1 MTQPVPSDASVRPPI
16 RTCVGCRTRDERRN
30 LLRIVSVQP
39 ASDEAGTP
47 RYLPDT
53 AGTMPGRGAWIHP
66 SEACVAALE
75 KKNGLA
81 RAFKRA
87 VPARRVEGLLRA
99 DSSRPDGARVLARSR
114 TRHRIAPVSQR
125 V

>member
-1 MTQPVPSDASVRPPI
+1 MTQPVPSDASAQPEPPI

-66 SEACVAALE
+66 SEKCVAALQ

-81 RAFKRA
+81 RAFKKA
-87 VPARRVEGLLRA
+87 VPAAQLQACCEQIRAVIA
-99 DSSRPDGARVLARSR
+99 DSTPS
-114 TRHRIAPVSQR
+114 
-125 V
+125 

>member
-1 MTQPVPSDASVRPPI
+1 MTKAVPSDAFAQPEHPI
-16 RTCVGCRTRDERRN
+16 RTCVGCRTRDERQN
-30 LLRIVSVQP
+30 LLRIASVQP
-39 ASDEAGTP
+39 ASEEAGTP

-87 VPARRVEGLLRA
+87 VPAAALKACCEQIRA
-99 DSSRPDGARVLARSR
+99 VLTARESSPEA
-114 TRHRIAPVSQR
+114 APGTV
-125 V
+125 

>member
-1 MTQPVPSDASVRPPI
+1 MTQPVPSEPSVRPPI

-53 AGTMPGRGAWIHP
+53 AGTMP
-66 SEACVAALE
+66 ALE

-87 VPARRVEGLLRA
+87 VPAAALKACCEQIRA
-99 DSSRPDGARVLARSR
+99 VLTARESSPEA
-114 TRHRIAPVSQR
+114 APGTV
-125 V
+125 

>member
-1 MTQPVPSDASVRPPI
+1 MTQPVPSDASAQPEPPI
-16 RTCVGCRTRDERRN
+16 RTCVGCRTRD
-30 LLRIVSVQP
+30 
-39 ASDEAGTP
+39 D
-47 RYLPDT
+47 LPDT

-87 VPARRVEGLLRA
+87 VPAAALKACCEQIRA
-99 DSSRPDGARVLARSR
+99 VLTARESSPEA
-114 TRHRIAPVSQR
+114 APGTV
-125 V
+125 

>member
-1 MTQPVPSDASVRPPI
+1 VTKAVPSDASAQPEPPI
-16 RTCVGCRTRDERRN
+16 RTCVGCRTRDERQN
-30 LLRIVSVQP
+30 LLRIASVQP
-39 ASDEAGTP
+39 ASEEAGTP

-87 VPARRVEGLLRA
+87 VPAAELKACCEQIRA
-99 DSSRPDGARVLARSR
+99 VLTARESSPEA
-114 TRHRIAPVSQR
+114 APGTV
-125 V
+125 